1 VLLPAL
7 LAASAPPLPKDT
19 GRAGFFADM
28 TVPWGRFAPPYKLNT
43 YSIDAVDVFFSS
55 GMF

>member
-1 VLLPAL
+1 MAT
-7 LAASAPPLPKDT
+7 AAPPLLKDPA
-19 GRAGFFADM
+19 RAGFFADM
-28 TVPWGRFAPPYKLNT
+28 TAPWGRVSRAYKLNT

>member
-1 VLLPAL
+1 MHNPPA
-7 LAASAPPLPKDT
+7 APVEQEADYASLIRPATATDY
-19 GRAGFFADM
+19 R
-28 TVPWGRFAPPYKLNT
+28 LNT